1 MSGKSVFPPVW
12 RFKALRL
19 RTIVRLRIILDMQRI
34 MSKNKTVIIL
44 HPIKRE
50 LRYRKWPDRMWR
62 QIRKSWGIAQIRYG
76 YGRIE
81 DNSPFELSQLYQALY
96 NIAKDNRCLIEGIEI
111 ARLTQVQSPKQ
122 TIATRI
128 LLFQKQQGCQVV
140 LRTTWSND
148 DAVIRVTVPA
158 DLLNQI
164 LSFGN
169 LQRVAP

>member
-34 MSKNKTVIIL
+34 ISKNKTVIIL

-50 LRYRKWPDRMWR
+50 PRCKKWPGRKWR
-62 QIRKSWGIAQIRYG
+62 QIHKSWRIAQIRYE

-96 NIAKDNRCLIEGIEI
+96 NIAKDNRCPIEGIEI
-111 ARLTQVQSPKQ
+111 ARLTQVQSPRQ
-122 TIATRI
+122 IIATRI
-128 LLFQKQQGCQVV
+128 LLCQKQQVCQVV
-140 LRTTWSND
+140 LRTSWSNG
-148 DAVIRVTVPA
+148 DAVIRVTAPA
-158 DLLNQI
+158 D
-164 LSFGN
+164 
-169 LQRVAP
+169 